1 MTTRRV
7 IRFGLLIAWL
17 GLTLFLSEQSG
28 PESARLSKELTKFI
42 VNALHLH
49 LSPARA
55 ESAIREIAHFGIHFV
70 LAILAYRAFI
80 TILNEKMSIFVGL
93 IICSVIALF
102 DEIIQWQISSR
113 AFEYIDLVLNL
124 LGVSLGLITGF
135 MISKTLSP
143 QKPSRA

>member
-1 MTTRRV
+1 MGA
-7 IRFGLLIAWL
+7 F
-17 GLTLFLSEQSG
+17 
-28 PESARLSKELTKFI
+28 
-42 VNALHLH
+42 HLH

-93 IICSVIALF
+93 IICSGIALF

-113 AFEYIDLVLNL
+113 AFEYIDLVLKL

-143 QKPSRA
+143 QKPSRN